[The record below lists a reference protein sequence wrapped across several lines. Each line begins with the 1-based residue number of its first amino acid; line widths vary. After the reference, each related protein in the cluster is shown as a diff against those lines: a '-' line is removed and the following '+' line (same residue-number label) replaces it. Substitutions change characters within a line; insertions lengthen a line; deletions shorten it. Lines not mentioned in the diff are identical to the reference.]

1 MASVA
6 KIQWEQ
12 KVMEKESEK
21 RMSEI
26 EGRTLS
32 MWRELKTWSEQ
43 VQYVLQV
50 IIMCSSTLNTA
61 HWSALFK

>member
-1 MASVA
+1 VFNILFLNCYLYLYLFILICTYHLSTFIEAEKVASVA

-26 EGRTLS
+26 AG
-32 MWRELKTWSEQ
+32 KTF
-43 VQYVLQV
+43 L
-50 IIMCSSTLNTA
+50 
-61 HWSALFK
+61 

>member
-1 MASVA
+1 MFTEAEKVASVA

-26 EGRTLS
+26 EGTF
-32 MWRELKTWSEQ
+32 
-43 VQYVLQV
+43 
-50 IIMCSSTLNTA
+50 SSGFTF
-61 HWSALFK
+61 LF